1 MAEKDNSSATMR
13 MFGSQLR
20 LWRTRARYSRE
31 QLADEAGYALDTVA
45 SVEKGRR
52 MPPSDLVE
60 TAETLFDA
68 GGMLRDAASKIVR
81 PKYPDWFEEYVQY
94 EADAVSLGLYENQVI
109 PGLFQ
114 SEAYANAVF
123 LSSYPRLDDAEIE
136 RRLGARVERQALL
149 SRTPRP
155 MISAVVEQV
164 VLERCIGGRQVMKD
178 QLVHLMQIA
187 ELRDVDM
194 QIMPTRRESHA
205 GLNGPMYLIE
215 TDGQQR
221 LVYSETQKGSVLIS
235 DPKDV
240 SDLNLRYGMLR
251 SQALT
256 PEESMSLLRKT
267 LEDL

>member
-1 MAEKDNSSATMR
+1 

-31 QLADEAGYALDTVA
+31 QLADEAGYSLDTVA

-52 MPPSDLVE
+52 MPPTDLVE

-81 PKYPDWFEEYVQY
+81 SKYPDWFEEYAQY
-94 EADAVSLGLYENQVI
+94 EADAVSLGLYENHVV

-114 SEAYANAVF
+114 SEEYASAVF
-123 LSSYPRLDDAEIE
+123 HSDYPRLDDAEIE
-136 RRLGARVERQALL
+136 RRLSARVERQALL

-155 MISAVVEQV
+155 MISAVVEQI
-164 VLERCIGGRQVMKD
+164 VLERWIGGREAMKD
-178 QLVHLMQIA
+178 QLVHLLQVA
-187 ELRDVDM
+187 ELRYVDM

-205 GLNGPMYLIE
+205 GLAGPMYLIE
-215 TDGQQR
+215 TDAQQR
-221 LVYSETQKGSVLIS
+221 LVYSEMQKGSVLIS

-256 PEESMSLLRKT
+256 PEESVSLLRKT